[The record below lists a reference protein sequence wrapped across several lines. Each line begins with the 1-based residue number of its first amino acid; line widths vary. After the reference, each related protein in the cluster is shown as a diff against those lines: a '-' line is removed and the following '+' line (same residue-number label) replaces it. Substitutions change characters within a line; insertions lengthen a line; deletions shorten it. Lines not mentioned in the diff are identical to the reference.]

1 MTSRGPGSSEEGAQ
15 QLPVEC
21 FGSLGQDDRVR
32 AGLLCLDVARKLFD
46 ERKKGKARIFF
57 VGQGGCR
64 PTQELVY
71 SEGGKPRSSSGVLP
85 FPRPCFSTG
94 FQKLVRSLKS
104 LSQHLLFY
112 KEEDEEVDME
122 IGFPTDV
129 QHVAHIGWDGFN
141 GMSSKTSWDKPPPEF
156 LTLPPF
162 SLKQFELA
170 MAAQAGVPPPPP
182 PSHGPGGSWPHL
194 APCCC
199 IRTSSLRLGHIP
211 RDDKGKAG
219 CTDKLP
225 SHRYKTLVS

>member
-1 MTSRGPGSSEEGAQ
+1 MRDPRMDRFVM
-15 QLPVEC
+15 LP
-21 FGSLGQDDRVR
+21 FS
-32 AGLLCLDVARKLFD
+32 
-46 ERKKGKARIFF
+46 
-57 VGQGGCR
+57 GGCVSQSSVAVGKNQLKKAAQTE
-64 PTQELVY
+64 PAPAMP
-71 SEGGKPRSSSGVLP
+71 SGKPRSSSGVLP

-182 PSHGPGGSWPHL
+182 PSHGPGGSWPQ
-194 APCCC
+194 
-199 IRTSSLRLGHIP
+199 
-211 RDDKGKAG
+211 
-219 CTDKLP
+219 
-225 SHRYKTLVS
+225 